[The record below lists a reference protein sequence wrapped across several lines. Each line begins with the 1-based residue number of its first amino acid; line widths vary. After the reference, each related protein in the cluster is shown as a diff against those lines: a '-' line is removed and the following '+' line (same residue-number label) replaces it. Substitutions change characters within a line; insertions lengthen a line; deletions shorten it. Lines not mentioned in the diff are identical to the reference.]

1 MYMDLLLWIS
11 QSASTDKFLKISI
24 TALSFSTEKPDVAT
38 LCIIGRRLLSLKVMF
53 LNFNFGKHGDKN
65 VLNITCVWN

>member
-1 MYMDLLLWIS
+1 M
-11 QSASTDKFLKISI
+11 
-24 TALSFSTEKPDVAT
+24 ALRFSREKLDVTT

-65 VLNITCVWN
+65 IHNITRIWNLSHPYITTKAEETYR